1 MAQAIQGKDLVLFFR
16 ALKNKATDNG
26 AKLKFQTEHEIA
38 KEKESSTT
46 TTKDGVI
53 VSVSDGESSA
63 SITSMA
69 YREGDETPE
78 VWKEL
83 ESYFKANE
91 IVEIWEVDL
100 GSKTGVVG
108 SETYEV
114 EYYQG
119 YFTSFNKTAPA
130 DDKVELS
137 IEYLING
144 NGASGTDTLTTAQQT
159 ALNQYEYENIA
170 QPVI

>member
-16 ALKNKATDNG
+16 ALKNKATDDG

-46 TTKDGVI
+46 ATKDGVI
-53 VSVSDGESSA
+53 VSVSDGESTA
-63 SITSMA
+63 SITSIA
-69 YREGDETPE
+69 YREDDATTE

-100 GSKTGVVG
+100 GSKTGVLG

-114 EYYQG
+114 EYFQG
-119 YFTSFNKTAPA
+119 YFTSFSKTAPT
-130 DDKVELS
+130 DDMVELS
-137 IEYLING
+137 MEYLING
-144 NGASGTDTLTTAQQT
+144 SGVSGTDTLTTAQQV
-159 ALNQYEYENIA
+159 AISQYEYAELA
-170 QPVI
+170 QSGI